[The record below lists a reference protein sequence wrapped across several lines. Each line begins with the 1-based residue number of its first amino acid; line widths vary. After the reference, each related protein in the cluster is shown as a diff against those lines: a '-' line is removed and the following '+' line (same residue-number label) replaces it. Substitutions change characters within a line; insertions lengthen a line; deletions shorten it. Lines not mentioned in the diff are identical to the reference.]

1 MYCRM
6 KKQSTTKKVSTK
18 GKKQIPELPKLAD
31 RIKTLRKEKGFNSH
45 EAFAFEVGISR
56 TQYNKYER
64 GFDIRFST
72 LVRIIKQFDMTLEE
86 FFSEGF
92 D

>member
-1 MYCRM
+1 MLNE
-6 KKQSTTKKVSTK
+6 KQTITKQSSTK
-18 GKKQIPELPKLAD
+18 GKKQIPEMPKLAE
-31 RIKTLRKEKGFNSH
+31 RIKTLRKKMEFKSH
-45 EAFAFEVGISR
+45 EAFAFEAGISR

-72 LVRIIKQFDMTLEE
+72 LVRIVKQFDMTLEE

>member
-1 MYCRM
+1 M
-6 KKQSTTKKVSTK
+6 KKQLVKKASAK
-18 GKKQIPELPKLAD
+18 GKQVAEPQQLAK
-31 RIKTLRKEKGFNSH
+31 RLKALRKEKGYTSH
-45 EAFAFEVGISR
+45 EAFAFDVGISR

-64 GFDIRFST
+64 GFDIRFTT
-72 LVRIIKQFDMTLEE
+72 LVRIVTHLEMTLEE